1 MAKKVL
7 LDNKSE
13 SAYYTLLGISCH
25 HKDYRLSFLL
35 NQVLESEFLK
45 MDDLP
50 LFPPGTKE
58 STDFSFYFYR
68 DEDNF
73 NSYFLISNRSQENT
87 LVPSLKQVDFL
98 LLIEGPFKKVQKD
111 SVLKKIKSVPNIL
124 TAFEIDLASIKN
136 YENLLSDIEM
146 HCMHINMM
154 RKSRQGR

>member
-7 LDNKSE
+7 LDIHSE

-35 NQVLESEFLK
+35 NQALDSEFLK

-58 STDFSFYFYR
+58 ATDFSFYFYK

-73 NSYFLISNRSQENT
+73 NSYFLISNRSQENV
-87 LVPSLKQVDFL
+87 LVPAFRQVDFL
-98 LLIEGPFKKVQKD
+98 LLIEGPFKKAQKD
-111 SVLKKIKSVPNIL
+111 SVLKRIKSVPNIL
-124 TAFEIDLASIKN
+124 MAFEIDLSTIKN

-146 HCMHINMM
+146 HCMDINK
-154 RKSRQGR
+154 RKKSR